1 MFVIYRCTFA
11 RVCHGTLH
19 PELMKTCDSSLVVG
33 SQGNYPIGHWMKRL
47 E

>member
-1 MFVIYRCTFA
+1 
-11 RVCHGTLH
+11 
-19 PELMKTCDSSLVVG
+19 MKTCDSSLVVG